1 MSAARGFASSVAF
14 LFFRQSCRPQHPS
27 FSFSVLLLA
36 HPHIL
41 LFSPPPLGGWAQSG
55 KTELYL
61 SSPLCGFIGLWP
73 GWHRQVPGNGLPE
86 QQTPIW
92 EAHTMK
98 MRGLIPLSDQNCSL
112 QSQYLGLCGVR
123 IAKPLGYVFGLYTI
137 FYLNSQ
143 PLPTP
148 RAPSGQPV
156 PAHSTATNRAA
167 VCTVERYL
175 PLCQEVEFNAVPEDA
190 PWGGWWW

>member
-73 GWHRQVPGNGLPE
+73 GWHRQVSGNGLPE

-143 PLPTP
+143 P
-148 RAPSGQPV
+148 RNSA
-156 PAHSTATNRAA
+156 
-167 VCTVERYL
+167 
-175 PLCQEVEFNAVPEDA
+175 CQTHVFFTHY
-190 PWGGWWW
+190 